1 MGGHVSLLRDEREYL
16 LGQIEWFNE
25 RLVEEEKTTSRL
37 LRKAEKLKAENAVLV
52 VALTALSLRGDDQV
66 GSILK

>member
-1 MGGHVSLLRDEREYL
+1 MLTDEREYL
-16 LGQIEWFNE
+16 LEQIEWFNE

-52 VALTALSLRGDDQV
+52 VALTALSLRGDQV
-66 GSILK
+66 GSTRR